1 MCAYCIQNKRSI
13 DKQIESERDAAVF
26 AVHWNSIYIKRT
38 KVHKLKANC
47 RNLICFCYYC
57 TQNEREKKTKDEN
70 TQAQV
75 KSINSVAW
83 YGITDFVQ
91 SNDRLLFVVYL
102 LQLLLL
108 LLRHHMN
115 NEIDSLIVNNK
126 MKRNEAIW
134 SDLEYDFLVMS
145 IWCSCIMC
153 SFKELFLIH

>member
-26 AVHWNSIYIKRT
+26 AVHWNLIYIKRT
-38 KVHKLKANC
+38 KVHKPKANC

-57 TQNEREKKTKDEN
+57 TQNGREKKTKDEN

-91 SNDRLLFVVYL
+91 KQWPPAVCCVLATAAAATAQTS
-102 LQLLLL
+102 
-108 LLRHHMN
+108 H
-115 NEIDSLIVNNK
+115 E
-126 MKRNEAIW
+126 
-134 SDLEYDFLVMS
+134 
-145 IWCSCIMC
+145 
-153 SFKELFLIH
+153 